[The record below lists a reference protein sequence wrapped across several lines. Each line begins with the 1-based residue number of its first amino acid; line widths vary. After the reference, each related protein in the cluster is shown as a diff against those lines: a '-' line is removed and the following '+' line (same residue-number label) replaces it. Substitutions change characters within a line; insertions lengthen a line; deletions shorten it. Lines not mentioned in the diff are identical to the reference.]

1 MITLIHVL
9 IAISSVAIAS
19 VTFFKPS
26 VCRLI
31 VSYGFIIATVAS
43 GTYLLLTTPGDILRS
58 CLSGLLYVTAVTI
71 VTIATHL
78 RVRRQ
83 ASVGIDE

>member
-1 MITLIHVL
+1 MITLIHIL

-26 VCRLI
+26 VRRLI

-71 VTIATHL
+71 VTIATHV

-83 ASVGIDE
+83 ALVGIDE